1 MIEIANKHM
10 DHTVSVVEL
19 LVLFFNFEVCVHPT
33 LTSQLVY
40 QKMKILKD
48 LPGSNMPAVL
58 EVTMQSE
65 CDKSLIKCYELG

>member
-10 DHTVSVVEL
+10 DHTVSVFEP
-19 LVLFFNFEVCVHPT
+19 LVLFFNSEVCVHPT

-40 QKMKILKD
+40 QVMKILKD
-48 LPGSNMPAVL
+48 LPGSNMSGFL

-65 CDKSLIKCYELG
+65 CDKSLIKCDELR